1 MILSNAIRILPI
13 TKENFHSDS
22 LRFFHRR
29 QKVESVYVLSDG
41 RLELRHSPFEEDWS
55 PSRRMEKARE
65 ILSGKYIVFGAF
77 DRERVVGEIMLIPEL
92 NQNRMIIDSF
102 HVDAEYRRRGIGRS
116 LFHAAKAE
124 AERVGASALYVS
136 ACSAK
141 ETIDFYRAM
150 GFRVSPNPIPSRAE
164 DEPCDIQ
171 MEYAL

>member
-29 QKVESVYVLSDG
+29 QTVESVYVLSDG

-92 NQNRMIIDSF
+92 NRNRMIIDSF
-102 HVDAEYRRRGIGRS
+102 HVDAEYRRHGIGRL

-141 ETIDFYRAM
+141 ETVEFYRAM
-150 GFRVSPNPIPSRAE
+150 GFCVSPNPIPSRVE
-164 DEPCDIQ
+164 EEPCDIQ